1 MPPLLDLELRG
12 QEIFSLISTL
22 LYSLQRAW
30 HIKDT
35 QSVQQADSN
44 VPPSKCPSLDISKF
58 PPSKCPENLPALY
71 NQIQIEMSKT
81 RNVEVGEKIQ

>member
-44 VPPSKCPSLDISKF
+44 VPPSKAG
-58 PPSKCPENLPALY
+58 CPENLPALY
-71 NQIQIEMSKT
+71 NQFQIEMSKT
-81 RNVEVGEKIQ
+81 RNLEVGEKIQ